1 MKKLL
6 AMIIIAITLGACSK
20 SAGDNYVGQWQSDGN
35 GMSAQMVAAMTHQQV
50 SAQDKKNMPIMI
62 ISKNGDIYKI
72 VEATTKEPIAYCPT
86 GATLKDSKLECAGQ
100 YEFVFDVTTGKLQS
114 STLGT
119 FTKIN

>member
-1 MKKLL
+1 MQKL
-6 AMIIIAITLGACSK
+6 IAILAVSLTLCSCSK
-20 SAGDNYVGQWQSDGN
+20 SAGDNYIGSWQSDGN
-35 GMSAQMVAAMTHQQV
+35 GIFSAMIKQQ
-50 SAQDKKNMPIMI
+50 STQDKKNMPIMI

-72 VEATTKEPIAYCPT
+72 VDKTTNEPIAYCPT

-100 YEFVFDVTTGKLQS
+100 YEFVFDVTTGKLQT